1 MEADADTNGGFD
13 ICCSNMLARG
23 RAAPPRLRPKAAL
36 RSAPQFGQLSAF
48 LRTVLPQRWQTTEN
62 MDAGNVKRVVMLK
75 PSKDMCDNVAA
86 VRPAHAMNAG
96 ASGRQQSFVLFPTPA
111 KRRRKTKSE
120 YGVNPRRTSIAFRT
134 YLGPPGGGG
143 CALAP
148 CCVSPRLPM
157 KRRRM
162 ALVGCECAIGAAAT
176 PFRCARGATL
186 RYSHRDIL
194 GAGRRWRDAIL

>member
-1 MEADADTNGGFD
+1 MEADAETNGGFD

-86 VRPAHAMNAG
+86 VRPARMNAG
-96 ASGRQQSFVLFPTPA
+96 ASGRQQSFVLFPLPVKLA
-111 KRRRKTKSE
+111 GGRR
-120 YGVNPRRTSIAFRT
+120 NPNMASTLDARQLRFAPTSGRATAAAARW
-134 YLGPPGGGG
+134 LRAA
-143 CALAP
+143 CRLAP
-148 CCVSPRLPM
+148 AV

-162 ALVGCECAIGAAAT
+162 ALVGCECAIDAAAT
-176 PFRCARGATL
+176 PFRCARSATL
-186 RYSHRDIL
+186 RYSHQDIL
-194 GAGRRWRDAIL
+194 GAAPRW